1 MEQLDD
7 NLLFGWFVGLSL
19 DEAVW
24 DKTVFTK
31 NRERLIEG
39 DIARRFMAAVLNQ
52 EPVKALLS
60 DVHSQLP
67 IGQRFHSS
75 LAGTTT
81 YYPLL
86 RSPAARPL
94 IVRWMP
100 VMTSSSASP
109 AR

>member
-1 MEQLDD
+1 
-7 NLLFGWFVGLSL
+7 
-19 DEAVW
+19 
-24 DKTVFTK
+24 
-31 NRERLIEG
+31 
-39 DIARRFMAAVLNQ
+39 MAAVLNQ

-75 LAGTTT
+75 LGY

-86 RSPAARPL
+86 RSPAARLL